1 MASIKFTPQDYTS
14 TLAMLNHEGANGIIA
29 LLKAGRS
36 DDAMGYVSGLID
48 TWNNRAAARGIAPW
62 EMMNRPNQIS
72 FWEPDKIQSKANAL
86 DPRIKDLA
94 DAYLSARADGAPAA
108 NPSASFYLNKDLVE
122 ATPSYGSKW
131 KNWYNPGTVVS
142 AYGDKRGGG
151 RASLETQFVQND
163 DEYKVPEYS
172 FSFDPSLKLSPKS
185 DAQSVYNSFAKV
197 PVGMGYDPARA
208 LNTGSTGL
216 NDLDV
221 SQGVAPGLIG
231 DSGRNVETG
240 NPYGF
245 TDTNVSGDVGSGG
258 NNLGSATPI
267 GPAPGGT
274 DFSGANVSAG
284 VGDGGLNPALAPYQ
298 PAPGATDFSGSN
310 VSAGVANGVLNPVLQ
325 GLTSQPAQ
333 TLPPQAAPTIPPGSP
348 EQQIAAVYQQ
358 VLGRDGGPGEVG
370 YWAQLLRNGQND
382 IGSIVSQF
390 QGSPEGQARLIGPQT
405 AQTIGAPQAVQATS
419 PTPQAQSI
427 GSYYGLNP
435 TGTPQQQATNVYQ
448 SVLGRTPSADEAGY
462 WAEMLRTGQTDFNK
476 LVTTFQNSPEGRQR
490 LASMP
495 SQDAATISAPQGI
508 SVIGSSQQAQTIGAP
523 AASPTIPAG
532 TPEQQVAAVYQ
543 QVLGRDGGPG
553 EIGYWASL
561 LRNGQNDL
569 NSIVAKFQSSPEGQA
584 RGPAGLSPLVS
595 AQSAPTIQAPAASQG
610 LSIMASPT
618 IPPGSTAQ
626 TINDIYQAELGR
638 PAEQAAIDYG
648 AALLSGGK
656 VTAADF
662 AAQVR
667 NSPEAQARRN
677 AFPSQDAATIPAPGA
692 SPTVE
697 NLGLAPT
704 IGAPSTSPTIGPNF
718 APTINPVL
726 SPTIP
731 APNAVNAYQG
741 ISPYGFSGA
750 NVSGA
755 LGAGPQTFGDYYGTG
770 TQNLGLDLPAAS
782 SNPIGDFS
790 FSGANVGGFD
800 VNAAPQTGGSGGLVA
815 GFGFDP
821 QASEKAFLNGQ
832 AMQIIQ
838 QDMAGKGIGNGQNAL
853 IASGSITNDAQQN
866 DFVSR
871 QNSNSLQAFLQNAG
885 RPTAAAPT
893 VSAPRVAQGAFAPA
907 PFFGRW

>member
-1 MASIKFTPQDYTS
+1 MPTQRDYMIATVLGEDNLGSREGQAAIIDSIFNRQAAIQSGKRSPGYYEAKSSSIQDIVTANKGNQYNTWKGTP
-14 TLAMLNHEGANGIIA
+14 EE
-29 LLKAGRS
+29 AGN
-36 DDAMGYVSGLID
+36 AA
-48 TWNNRAAARGIAPW
+48 RAARALQGREATSGREREQYDQIAKIYDEYMGGQGGWQGISQGATFYQTPKSA
-62 EMMNRPNQIS
+62 QDGS
-72 FWEPDKIQSKANAL
+72 FQNKFYRSGGSNDNYQDIGSHRFSGEEGQYFKDKAAF
-86 DPRIKDLA
+86 
-94 DAYLSARADGAPAA
+94 YAA
-108 NPSASFYLNKDLVE
+108 NPQMYDPNTSA
-122 ATPSYGSKW
+122 G
-131 KNWYNPGTVVS
+131 
-142 AYGDKRGGG
+142 
-151 RASLETQFVQND
+151 
-163 DEYKVPEYS
+163 
-172 FSFDPSLKLSPKS
+172 FDPSSPLNPGISTQGPS
-185 DAQSVYNSFAKV
+185 DFLGIGNGA
-197 PVGMGYDPARA
+197 
-208 LNTGSTGL
+208 
-216 NDLDV
+216 
-221 SQGVAPGLIG
+221 IG
-231 DSGRNVETG
+231 DSGRPVETG

-245 TDTNVSGDVGSGG
+245 TGADVSGNVGPGSNDLGNATPVRPLDPYG
-258 NNLGSATPI
+258 NNHQGDPNSLDPNG
-267 GPAPGGT
+267 PGG
-274 DFSGANVSAG
+274 FGAGTNVSAG
-284 VGDGGLNPALAPYQ
+284 VG
-298 PAPGATDFSGSN
+298 
-310 VSAGVANGVLNPVLQ
+310 NGVLNPVLQ
-325 GLTSQPAQ
+325 GLASQPAQ
-333 TLPPQAAPTIPPGSP
+333 PAPALTPAPTIPAGPP

-358 VLGRDGGPGEVG
+358 VLGRDGGPGEIG

-382 IGSIVSQF
+382 IGSIVAQF

-419 PTPQAQSI
+419 PTPQAQSV
-427 GSYYGLNP
+427 GQFYGTSLNP
-435 TGTPQQQATNVYQ
+435 NGSPTQQATNVYQ
-448 SVLGRTPSADEAGY
+448 AVLGRTPSADEAGY

-476 LVTTFQNSPEGRQR
+476 LVTTFRDSPEGRQR
-490 LASMP
+490 LGSMP
-495 SQDAATISAPQGI
+495 SQNAPTIPAPQG
-508 SVIGSSQQAQTIGAP
+508 QTVSAP
-523 AASPTIPAG
+523 AATPTIPAG
-532 TPEQQVAAVYQ
+532 PPEQQIAAVYQ
-543 QVLGRDGGPG
+543 QVLGRQGGPD

-569 NSIVAKFQSSPEGQA
+569 NSIVAKFQASPEGQA
-584 RGPAGLSPLVS
+584 RGPAGLSPLVAS
-595 AQSAPTIQAPAASQG
+595 QPAPTIQAPAASQG

-618 IPPGSTAQ
+618 IQPGSTAQ
-626 TINDIYQAELGR
+626 TVNDIYQAELGR

-648 AALLSGGK
+648 NALLSSGK

-677 AFPSQDAATIPAPGA
+677 AFPSQDAATIPAPSA

-697 NLGLAPT
+697 NLGLAPL
-704 IGAPSTSPTIGPNF
+704 IPAPATSPTIGPNF
-718 APTINPVL
+718 APTINPTL

-741 ISPYGFSGA
+741 IYPYDFSGA

-770 TQNLGLDLPAAS
+770 TQNLGLDLPAANG
-782 SNPIGDFS
+782 NPIGDFS

-800 VNAAPQTGGSGGLVA
+800 VNAAPQGGGGGGLVP